1 MQTIPPRPVF
11 QRRRTRAR
19 RLVSLALIACAGA
32 VSGPS
37 PGDSGVL
44 FARDAAVPH
53 SVREFAWRVIETRCN
68 YQGYERGQRTF
79 WAYHTRVTKLETGV
93 AYSIEILSERGWDKS
108 EPPATIQLAILY
120 DGRLHLTGLT
130 STFVSCR

>member
-1 MQTIPPRPVF
+1 VIHL
-11 QRRRTRAR
+11 AGAA
-19 RLVSLALIACAGA
+19 LALPLTIGTANPSAGLAA
-32 VSGPS
+32 VAT
-37 PGDSGVL
+37 DSRIV
-44 FARDAAVPH
+44 FARDSAVPRG
-53 SVREFAWRVIETRCN
+53 VQEFAWRVIETRCN